1 MSQSTE
7 SSRSGLG
14 RWVGLG
20 AGIVFV
26 VVLGAGLSAGS
37 VELYSLSVPVWAVM
51 VVSYL
56 LGAAAMW
63 GGLTSRKE

>member
-1 MSQSTE
+1 
-7 SSRSGLG
+7 
-14 RWVGLG
+14 
-20 AGIVFV
+20 VFV
-26 VVLGAGLSAGS
+26 VILGAGLSAGS

-63 GGLTSRKE
+63 GGLNSPSK